1 MCFSKAPKVKPIAA
15 APTASPEIIDDVAIK
30 SRDDALRKRRMA
42 FGRQATILAGGMSG
56 GAGAPPTSQ
65 AKTAL
70 GS

>member
-15 APTASPEIIDDVAIK
+15 APQAGPEVIDDTAVK
-30 SRDDALRKRRMA
+30 ERDEDRKRRRA
-42 FGRQATILAGGMSG
+42 AYGRQSTILAGGQVG
-56 GAGAPPTSQ
+56 GAAPTGA